1 MILAAGLS
9 PAWQEIL
16 VFDQLRTGEVNR
28 ARESHWCASG
38 KVLNV
43 AVAARALVRET
54 SVAAIS
60 VLGGT
65 TGNLIEEEFRSLG
78 VQLSKIETRAA
89 TRVCTTLL
97 DRQTGVTTEL
107 VENARAM
114 LESEWEEYL
123 AEFQRIGPSAEICV
137 FTGSLPQGA
146 PADFLPRL
154 NDAAACRWLL
164 DIRGEDLM
172 SLLPRKPWLVKP
184 NREELAATFQR
195 DLTREENLQQAMRE
209 LLDLGGESVLITRGN
224 AAAMLAFGD
233 ETWRFTPPKVA
244 TVNPIGCGDS
254 LAAGI
259 AVATQEGGDLVE
271 AVRFG
276 IAAAAHNAELLLP
289 ARLNRSRVE
298 DLVRSV
304 RVERIP

>member
-1 MILAAGLS
+1 M
-9 PAWQEIL
+9 
-16 VFDQLRTGEVNR
+16 RY
-28 ARESHWCASG
+28 SG

-43 AVAARALVRET
+43 AVAARSLVRET
-54 SVAAIS
+54 SVAAIT

-65 TGNLIEEEFRSLG
+65 TGNLIEQEFRSLG
-78 VQLSKIETRAA
+78 VQLSKVETQAA
-89 TRVCTTLL
+89 TRIYDVARSTNGC
-97 DRQTGVTTEL
+97 DYGTGRERPCD
-107 VENARAM
+107 AR
-114 LESEWEEYL
+114 SEWEEYL

-137 FTGSLPQGA
+137 FTGSLPQEA

-154 NDAAACRWLL
+154 NDAASCRWML

-184 NREELAATFQR
+184 NREELAATFQHN
-195 DLTREENLQQAMRE
+195 LTREENLQQAMRE

-259 AVATQEGGDLVE
+259 AVATQEGGPGGGGSF
-271 AVRFG
+271 R
-276 IAAAAHNAELLLP
+276 
-289 ARLNRSRVE
+289 NRRCRPQRGAPFPL
-298 DLVRSV
+298 D
-304 RVERIP
+304 

>member
-9 PAWQEIL
+9 PAWQQIL
-16 VFDQLRTGEVNR
+16 LFDRLRTGEVNR

-43 AVAARALVRET
+43 AVAARSLVREST
-54 SVAAIS
+54 VAAIS

-65 TGNLIEEEFRSLG
+65 TGNLIEEEFRTLG
-78 VQLSKIETRAA
+78 VQLSKIETRAP

-114 LESEWEEYL
+114 QEAEWEEYL
-123 AEFQRIGPSAEICV
+123 VEFQRIGPSAEICV
-137 FTGSLPQGA
+137 FTGSLPQST

-154 NDAAACRWLL
+154 NDAAAARWIL
-164 DIRGEDLM
+164 DIRGSDLM
-172 SLLPRKPWLVKP
+172 GLLPRRPWMVKP
-184 NREELAATFQR
+184 NREELAETFER

-209 LLDLGGESVLITRGN
+209 LLEMGAESVLITRGN
-224 AAAMLAFGD
+224 ASALLAFG
-233 ETWRFTPPKVA
+233 EEFWRFTPPKVT
-244 TVNPIGCGDS
+244 TVNPIGCGDC

-259 AVATQEGGDLVE
+259 AVATHEGADVVE

-276 IAAAAHNAELLLP
+276 MGAAAHNAELLLP
-289 ARLNRSRVE
+289 ARLKRARVE
-298 DLVRSV
+298 ELVGEV
-304 RVERIP
+304 QAMRVP

>member
-1 MILAAGLS
+1 MILATGLS
-9 PAWQEIL
+9 PAWQQIL

-28 ARESHWCASG
+28 ARESYWCASG

-43 AVAARALVRET
+43 AVAARSLTVDKPVT
-54 SVAAIS
+54 AIS

-65 TGNLIEEEFRSLG
+65 TGDLIEEEFRTLG
-78 VQLSKIETRAA
+78 VQLSKVETRAA

-97 DRQTGVTTEL
+97 DRQTGITTEL

-137 FTGSLPQGA
+137 FTGSLPRGA
-146 PADFLPRL
+146 PVDFLPRL
-154 NDAAACRWLL
+154 NDAASARWIL
-164 DIRGEDLM
+164 DIRGDDLM
-172 SLLPRKPWLVKP
+172 SLLPRKPWMIKP
-184 NREELAATFQR
+184 NREELAATFER

-209 LLDLGGESVLITRGN
+209 LLNLGAESVLITRGN
-224 AAAMLAFGD
+224 ASSLLAFGL
-233 ETWRFTPPKVA
+233 ELWRFTPPKVT

-259 AVATQEGGDLVE
+259 AVATQEGADLVE

-276 IAAAAHNAELLLP
+276 MAAAAHNAEQLLP
-289 ARLNRSRVE
+289 ARLNRNRVE
-298 DLVRSV
+298 ELVSEV
-304 RVERIP
+304 QVTRIP